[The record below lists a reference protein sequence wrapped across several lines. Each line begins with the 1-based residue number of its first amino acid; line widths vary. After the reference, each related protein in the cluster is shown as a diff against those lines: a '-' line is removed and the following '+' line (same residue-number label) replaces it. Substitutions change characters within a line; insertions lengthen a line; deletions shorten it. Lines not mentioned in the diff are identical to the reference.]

1 MSCSVEFGLYA
12 VDFGFLNE
20 TKRQTNSHVLPLCCS
35 TGGRNNQHPGND
47 KLRLMAKHC
56 TRVYHVAQKKQK
68 AAIAKLLVKQIH
80 NLCPSGRFLKQEYRE
95 WRIVS
100 ESVAREKA
108 CQCLRDAI
116 AVMRNEVVSSPLS
129 KYCQSHSKIRAPL
142 EDKTY
147 LVKEG
152 HFHTNG
158 GAALSMTTKP
168 LNCVA
173 DTPTPVCLEQGNG
186 PSMPFRA
193 VPAPQ
198 LYQATK
204 TSFMDTQLSNYK
216 NHQETVKWSRSMEL
230 RTIAGSPIT
239 GKVNSRNRATKE
251 LRASLSNHIPPPSN
265 PSNTFCSNKFQNIEP
280 IPLSPRSNCCA
291 SHFPKSSDTPNY
303 ERYTGEAGTCAYT
316 VLDTTVFDVER
327 LPAYLDPHKSS
338 YFYRK

>member
-1 MSCSVEFGLYA
+1 VTIPWKKKNTWRTS
-12 VDFGFLNE
+12 FL
-20 TKRQTNSHVLPLCCS
+20 TNQFLP
-35 TGGRNNQHPGND
+35 
-47 KLRLMAKHC
+47 
-56 TRVYHVAQKKQK
+56 
-68 AAIAKLLVKQIH
+68 AI
-80 NLCPSGRFLKQEYRE
+80 SFLKQEYRE

-116 AVMRNEVVSSPLS
+116 AVMRNEVVCSPLS

-173 DTPTPVCLEQGNG
+173 DSKYPDCLAPTPVCLEQGNG